1 MAVTRCLLLAGMA
14 FAVVGSCFMLPL
26 GGRHSTRTSLRARG
40 GEEVDVKVGK
50 TVQLTKEPPKQGVDL
65 LGLVIGGVVGLVVAA
80 GTALQGIL
88 NPKEAPKPWHPS
100 QEPGNLQPVGF
111 FDPLNFV
118 KEDEKNFR
126 KFRTAE
132 IKHGRV
138 AMMAAAGAVVQH
150 YVRLPG
156 LQDVPSGLAALQST
170 PGQIGAAVLFA
181 ACGVMELYVWKQDD
195 KKEPGNFGD
204 PAKWSQTGL
213 GGGSYSVEMRDRELV
228 NGRFA
233 MLSIMGI
240 FAAEYATGKD
250 AIQQLTFKAG
260 TAAPAV
266 AATAA
271 AAVDTAATAVTAVA
285 ETM

>member
-1 MAVTRCLLLAGMA
+1 MA
-14 FAVVGSCFMLPL
+14 FAVGSCFMFP
-26 GGRHSTRTSLRARG
+26 GTSRTSRTSLRARG

-50 TVQLTKEPPKQGVDL
+50 AVQLTKEPPKQGADL

-80 GTALQGIL
+80 GTALQGVL

-100 QEPGNLQPVGF
+100 QEPGNLEPVGF

-150 YVRLPG
+150 YVKLPG
-156 LQDVPSGLAALQST
+156 LQDVPSGLSALQST
-170 PGQIGAAVLFA
+170 PGQLGAAVLFA
-181 ACGVMELYVWKQDD
+181 ACGVMELYVWKQDE

-233 MLSIMGI
+233 MLSIVGI
-240 FAAEYATGKD
+240 FAAEYVTGKD
-250 AIQQLTFKAG
+250 AIQQLTFK
-260 TAAPAV
+260 TAANTAV
-266 AATAA
+266 AAAA
-271 AAVDTAATAVTAVA
+271 AANTAATAVTAVA